1 MPSFRYA
8 IAPHFQKQMSQV
20 VGTVREPDSAGP
32 LRNASDARSAA
43 VDVAAAPA
51 AIPVIFRN
59 FRREREFITSSV
71 IGGVLE
77 DRAFERAAVDDLIVH
92 LAVSAVC
99 VAATAGPRGDHPAWC
114 AVVIE
119 RGT

>member
-1 MPSFRYA
+1 
-8 IAPHFQKQMSQV
+8 V
-20 VGTVREPDSAGP
+20 V
-32 LRNASDARSAA
+32 
-43 VDVAAAPA
+43 VAAAPA

-77 DRAFERAAVDDLIVH
+77 DRAFECAAVNDLIVH
-92 LAVSAVC
+92 RTIPAVC
-99 VAATAGPRGDHPAWC
+99 VAASAGARGDHPARC
-114 AVVIE
+114 AFIVE